1 MSGVLD
7 QLGEL
12 PDATMAVAIGLVM
25 MLDAVPL
32 LGIVIPADV
41 ALLTVVG
48 TRGPAGAALAVAG
61 VVAGTLAAWS
71 LSYFI
76 GRRVG
81 ERVRRGRL
89 GRWVGAHRWDAA
101 ERVVRGGGARMLAVV
116 PFLPVVNT
124 VVPMVAGA
132 LGVPYR
138 RFLRYAAVGTTVW
151 ATVYAV
157 IGLTARTA
165 STALLG
171 SGSPLG
177 LVLFGVPGLAI
188 SWVIVLVVRRQLA
201 PPAQAGSA
209 SNGDQLLLLD
219 GAGGEGI
226 QARRLGRVAA
236 DGEGDPLQGRRAL
249 VGQRAEDRVLDE
261 VGAALADRAGQPGV
275 GLVDLGAELGQVPVD
290 LGLRLRRDR
299 RQLARHVRADDRPGS
314 GVRAAVAGGR
324 TRARVRRGRRGRRR
338 G

>member
-1 MSGVLD
+1 MSGALD
-7 QLGEL
+7 QLGGV
-12 PDATMAVAIGLVM
+12 PDATVAFAIGLVM

-32 LGIVIPADV
+32 LGIAIPADV
-41 ALLTVVG
+41 ALLAVVG
-48 TRGPAGAALAVAG
+48 SRGPAGAALAVAG
-61 VVAGTLAAWS
+61 VLAGTLAAWS

-76 GRRVG
+76 GRRLG
-81 ERVRRGRL
+81 ERIRRGRL
-89 GRWVGAHRWDAA
+89 GRWIGAHRWDAA
-101 ERVVRGGGARMLAVV
+101 ERVVRGGGDRMLAVV
-116 PFLPVVNT
+116 PFLPMVNT
-124 VVPMVAGA
+124 VVPMVAGG

-138 RFLRYAAVGTTVW
+138 RFLRYAAAGTAVW

-165 STALLG
+165 SAALLG

-201 PPAQAGSA
+201 PPAQAGGA
-209 SNGDQLLLLD
+209 SNGDQLLLK

-226 QARRLGRVAA
+226 QADRLGRVPA
-236 DGEGDPLQGRRAL
+236 DGDGDPLQGRRAL

-299 RQLARHVRADDRPGS
+299 RQLARHVRADDRPGN
-314 GVRAAVAGGR
+314 GGPAVVAGGR
-324 TRARVRRGRRGRRR
+324 TPAGVRRGRRRRRR